1 MELIWQDFPHLVIV
15 APTQTAVQVLSPLAT
30 NTGQCLWCPGSIQDE
45 VKNLSHIK
53 IYQTDLKTH
62 LQAIWQEAQVIV
74 LCMAAGAVVRM
85 IAPLLQNKSSD
96 PAVIVVDAMGKYVIS
111 LIGGHQGKA
120 DQLTEAI
127 AHLLGAEPVLTGMA
141 SSLGLPAVDIIG
153 NPFGWQKGQGDW
165 TAVSGAIARGE
176 KVAVCQTVG
185 NRIWQNHLSA
195 NHTFDFIDQPSNQ
208 NQSEYKAQVMIDWR
222 EPSGKSSLPQVYW
235 HPKVLWIGI
244 GCERGTSQILID
256 HAINQIFS
264 EYHLAEGA
272 IAGIATIDL
281 KADEVGI
288 LEVCQRRNLPLRTF
302 TANLL
307 KLVPV
312 PTPSTNVE
320 AEVGTPSVAEAAAI
334 LASDFSFN
342 HGLIRDNLDNFDKHQ
357 TEQALDS
364 QYLEKLSD
372 NLLVKKQI
380 FRQPEQAGAVT
391 IAVAIAPLEYTARKG
406 KLILVGTGPGDL
418 SQITPA
424 AKAAI
429 NQADV
434 LIGYNLYIDLITSLL
449 RPGQIVERTPITQ
462 EKSRAER
469 AIALANWGLTVV
481 VVSSGDS
488 GIYGMAGLVLETL
501 QEQGWN
507 GQTPA
512 LQVLPGISALQSA
525 ASKVGAPLM
534 HDFCAISL
542 SDLLTPWS
550 LIIKRLEAS
559 AQADFVTAIYNPKS
573 QQRTTQ
579 LTEAQKIFLQYRS
592 PHTPVAIVHSA
603 YRNDEKITLTTLE
616 KLLDIE
622 IDMLTVIIIGNQS
635 TRIYENWMITPRGYL
650 GFQ

>member
-15 APTQTAVQVLSPLAT
+15 APTQTAVKVLSPLAT
-30 NTGQCLWCPGSIQDE
+30 NTGQSIWCPVSMQDQI
-45 VKNLSHIK
+45 KTLSHIQ

-62 LQAIWQEAQVIV
+62 LQAVWQEAQVIV
-74 LCMAAGAVVRM
+74 VCMAAGAVVRM
-85 IAPLLQNKSSD
+85 IAPLLQDKSSD

-111 LIGGHQGKA
+111 LIGGHQAKA

-153 NPFGWQKGQGDW
+153 NPFGWQKGKGDW

-176 KVAVCQTVG
+176 KVAVCQTAG
-185 NRIWQNHLSA
+185 NRIWQNHLLP
-195 NHTFDFIDQPSNQ
+195 NHTFDFIDQPIDQ
-208 NQSEYKAQVMIDWR
+208 EQSEYTVQVMIDWQ
-222 EPSGKSSLPQVYW
+222 EPSVKSDLPQVYW

-256 HAINQIFS
+256 YAIDQIFT
-264 EYHLAEGA
+264 EYHLATGA
-272 IAGIATIDL
+272 IAGMATIDL

-288 LEVCQRRNLPLRTF
+288 LEVCAKQNLPLRTF
-302 TANLL
+302 SAELL
-307 KLVPV
+307 KLIPV
-312 PTPSTNVE
+312 PSPSHTVE

-334 LASDFSFN
+334 LASDFSFH
-342 HGLIRDNLDNFDKHQ
+342 HGLIRDNLDQHD
-357 TEQALDS
+357 TEQVLDS
-364 QYLEKLSD
+364 QYLENLSH

-391 IAVAIAPLEYTARKG
+391 IAVAIAPLEYTGKRG

-424 AKAAI
+424 AKTAI

-434 LIGYNLYIDLITSLL
+434 VIGYNLYIDLITSLL

-462 EKSRAER
+462 EKSRAQR

-501 QEQGWN
+501 KEQGWN

-550 LIIKRLEAS
+550 VIIKRLEAS

-579 LTEAQKIFLQYRS
+579 LTDAQKIFLQYRS
-592 PHTPVAIVHSA
+592 PNTPVAIVHSA
-603 YRNDEKITLTTLE
+603 YRTDEKITLTTLE
-616 KLLDIE
+616 KLLETE